1 MSAYRTIKLPIA
13 TPEDSIISK
22 WYRWLD
28 ILKSAD
34 DSPALANTIKQ
45 AETIYALIKEEKT

>member
-1 MSAYRTIKLPIA
+1 MSAYHTIKLPIV
-13 TPEDSIISK
+13 TPEDSIIPK

-28 ILKSAD
+28 ILNAAD